1 MIFTNP
7 GGAPELACDECGC
20 RWVDRMSKT
29 CYECAAEVTPENLAE
44 IKLALEAFEARRVA
58 QAAALSG
65 EKKGLV
71 P

>member
-1 MIFTNP
+1 MIFSNP

-20 RWVDRMSKT
+20 RWFDRMSNT